1 MKKIISIMLTVLLLF
16 VAAGTYGCY
25 KKEVY
30 GDFIYGIRGER
41 KYADILGLS
50 EEGRNKEVIY
60 IPKEIN
66 GYPVSLIGRTNRSS
80 TYNKNTKD

>member
-30 GDFIYGIRGER
+30 GDLVCGIRGGEDNDR
-41 KYADILGLS
+41 YFWTIRRG
-50 EEGRNKEVIY
+50 
-60 IPKEIN
+60 
-66 GYPVSLIGRTNRSS
+66 
-80 TYNKNTKD
+80 